1 MITYPLPRVRAHL
14 AYFQEVRKAAKG
26 TPEFNDLDTTVKLI
40 EQLVYVMEQQQ
51 PKKEKKASAA
61 TEEQA

>member
-14 AYFQEVRKAAKG
+14 AYFQEMRKAARG
-26 TPEFNDLDTTVKLI
+26 TPEFNDLDTTVNLI

-51 PKKEKKASAA
+51 PKKEKKSTPAP
-61 TEEQA
+61 EEKP